1 MILETRLN
9 FLLRQAK
16 KVGWHRKRS
25 AAEKL
30 YRNILV
36 EAPDS
41 VEAHFG
47 LAETTLDM
55 DERTQLYSQILELEP
70 DNEQAQAALRGED
83 IESLFV
89 IAQELDDD
97 DEHEE
102 QTEAE
107 ERGDGGRAENVRTMS
122 AGVETKLDTKKKD
135 NTKHDSVKK
144 KKRKTAVSK
153 KEVAQK
159 ETTDD
164 NADDEKSGDIQH
176 CYRHHDTPTSLR
188 CYDCDKLICI
198 KCANKTPVGY
208 ICPECKRDLENTYY
222 TAKPTDY
229 LIALAVSLP
238 LSIAIGA
245 MVVMG
250 SNALGFWALFIMSA
264 VGGFIGNLIG
274 RAVKAAIGKRRGRY
288 IPHLVAATVGLGV
301 SWGFLLLFGNILG
314 MIVLGL
320 YIFVAGGAA
329 FYWSK

>member
-9 FLLRQAK
+9 WLLRQAK
-16 KVGWHRKRS
+16 KVGQHRKRA

-30 YRNILV
+30 YRNIIA

-47 LAETTLDM
+47 LAETTLDL
-55 DERTQLYSQILELEP
+55 DERAQLYARILELEP
-70 DNEQAQAALRGED
+70 DNERAQAALRGEE
-83 IESLFV
+83 IESLFIIV
-89 IAQELDDD
+89 PEFEEEEDD
-97 DEHEE
+97 EE

-107 ERGDGGRAENVRTMS
+107 EQGDGGRALNVRTMS
-122 AGVETKLDTKKKD
+122 SGMGTKIAEKGKTEKAEKKKERE
-135 NTKHDSVKK
+135 KK
-144 KKRKTAVSK
+144 EKKTAVSPK
-153 KEVAQK
+153 AA
-159 ETTDD
+159 TTSTSKVKDD
-164 NADDEKSGDIQH
+164 GEH

-188 CYDCDKLICI
+188 CYDCNKLICI

-208 ICPECKRDLENTYY
+208 ICPDCKRDKEDTYY
-222 TAKPTDY
+222 TSKPSDY
-229 LIALAVSLP
+229 LIALVVSLP
-238 LSIAIGA
+238 LSLAVGA
-245 MVVMG
+245 LVVMG
-250 SNALGFWALFIMSA
+250 SSALGFWALFIMSA

-288 IPHLVAATVGLGV
+288 IPHLVATMVGLGV
-301 SWGFLLLFGNILG
+301 SWGFLLMIGNIMG

>member
-16 KVGWHRKRS
+16 KVGQHRKRS

-36 EAPDS
+36 EAPGS

-47 LAETTLDM
+47 LAETTLDT
-55 DERTQLYSQILELEP
+55 DEQTQLYTQILELEP
-70 DNEQAQAALRGED
+70 DNEQAQAALRGEE
-83 IESLFV
+83 IESLFIIV
-89 IAQELDDD
+89 PELEEEDDD
-97 DEHEE
+97 EE

-107 ERGDGGRAENVRTMS
+107 EQGDGGRAKNVRTMS
-122 AGVETKLDTKKKD
+122 AGVETKLDTNEKKD
-135 NTKHDSVKK
+135 GKK
-144 KKRKTAVSK
+144 KTAVSK
-153 KEVAQK
+153 KKV
-159 ETTDD
+159 TTSNDKD
-164 NADDEKSGDIQH
+164 GKAGDVEH

-208 ICPECKRDLENTYY
+208 ICPDCKRDLEDTYF
-222 TAKPTDY
+222 TAKPSDY

-238 LSIAIGA
+238 LSIAVGA
-245 MVVMG
+245 LVVMG
-250 SNALGFWALFIMSA
+250 SSALGFWALFIMSA
-264 VGGFIGNLIG
+264 VGGFLGNLIG

-288 IPHLVAATVGLGV
+288 IPHVVATMVGLGV
-301 SWGFLLLFGNILG
+301 SWGFLLMFGNILG

>member
-16 KVGWHRKRS
+16 RVGWHRKRA

-36 EAPDS
+36 EAPDC

-47 LAETTLDM
+47 LAETTLDV
-55 DERTQLYSQILELEP
+55 DERAQLCSHVLELEP
-70 DNEQAQAALRGED
+70 DNEQAQAALRGEE
-83 IESLFV
+83 IESLFIIV
-89 IAQELDDD
+89 PELEEEGED
-97 DEHEE
+97 EE

-107 ERGDGGRAENVRTMS
+107 EQGDGGRAENVRTMS
-122 AGVETKLDTKKKD
+122 AGVDTKLDKDDKKGEKKK
-135 NTKHDSVKK
+135 
-144 KKRKTAVSK
+144 KTAVSTTSK
-153 KEVAQK
+153 KKVTESNN
-159 ETTDD
+159 DD
-164 NADDEKSGDIQH
+164 GEAGDIEH

-208 ICPECKRDLENTYY
+208 ICPDCKRDLEDTYY

-245 MVVMG
+245 LVVMG
-250 SNALGFWALFIMSA
+250 SSALGFWALFIMSA

-274 RAVKAAIGKRRGRY
+274 RVVKVAIGKRRGRY
-288 IPHLVAATVGLGV
+288 IPHLVAGMVGLGV
-301 SWGFLLLFGNILG
+301 SWGFLMMFGNILG